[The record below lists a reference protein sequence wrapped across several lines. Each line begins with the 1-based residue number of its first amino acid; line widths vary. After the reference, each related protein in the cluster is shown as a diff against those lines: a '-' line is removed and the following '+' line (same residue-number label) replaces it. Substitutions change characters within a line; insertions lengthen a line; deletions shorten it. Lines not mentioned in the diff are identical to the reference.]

1 MSSNPPLATAAFRI
15 SSQQERAW
23 LENEHGLP
31 QFAQCLIRIEGP
43 VDVDRLKSV
52 LHSIVERYEIL
63 RTVPRRQTGVK
74 LPFQIVQDKA
84 AFAWSHANAE
94 ANLHELVNKE
104 RASLSGAESSLRA
117 LLVSDRG
124 ENILALTIPVFC
136 ADGATLKNL
145 FGEIATRYGGDNS
158 VSDDAMQY
166 ADLVE
171 WQNELLTSD
180 ESKPGR
186 DFWRELCRKIDFAS
200 LEAQTLPL
208 ETKHPQPFEF
218 ALVRGQV
225 YSAPVDELATEL
237 KTSFEVVLLALW
249 NALLMRITGVLDITT
264 ACELDGRRY
273 EELTASLGP
282 LSRSLPLRIE
292 VAPRTPFRDLVPSV
306 GAALN
311 DSRNWQESF
320 SWSSVTDTECPVIP
334 LAFSFTDLGSAQ
346 DAGGVRFSLE
356 RVQVVSERFKLR
368 LNVVRRGAELRLEF
382 HYDAARFERG
392 AVERIAGYYQ
402 NLLAAALASPATAV
416 AHLPLLPEDERRQ
429 LLVEWNQTAAAYPA
443 DKCLHQLFEQQ
454 AARVPDRMAVRCGEQ
469 TLTYCELNERSNQLA
484 HYLRQQGVGPDAR
497 VGLCLDRSTAMLVAV
512 LGILKAGGAYVPLN
526 ADNPPA
532 RLKQQL
538 EGAKALI
545 TESKLA
551 GQMPEFSGPTV
562 LLDPKEDDGAD
573 ELWANQ
579 PKSNPA
585 VNTTPENLVYVI
597 YTSGSTGVPKGV
609 AVRHRNLVNYSDF
622 ISKKLALGQYP
633 EGLQFATVSTLG
645 ADLGNTCIYPA
656 LISGGS
662 LHILPHETATD
673 ALQFARYSS
682 QYPVDVL
689 KIVPSHLQA
698 LLESTSDE
706 ARKILPRKYLITGGE
721 ALTPKLLEKIASL
734 NPACEM
740 LNHYGPTETT
750 VGSLTLE
757 LKSYDWKNAGLAT
770 IPIGRPIQN
779 TQTYILDQN
788 LELVPVGVTG
798 ELYIAGAGVSAG
810 YLGQPEKTAE
820 RFLANP
826 FSSDPAA
833 RMYRTGDL
841 GRYGADGNIEF
852 LGRGDDQVKIRG
864 FRIELGEIEAVL
876 AQHPAVKQAVVL
888 ARATDPNSNTD
899 DKRLLAYVVLHRE
912 AAASSNGH
920 NALSSE
926 ILRQH
931 LQQHLPDYMVPQAV
945 MLLAKLPLTANG
957 KLDRQKLPGPEQAA
971 SQRAFVAPRTA
982 TEQAIAEVW
991 AEVLRRDHSKISAED
1006 NFFDL
1011 GGHSLLAT
1019 QVVSRLRQRFLVE
1032 ISMRAIFDRPTV
1044 SGLGEAVDQAQPIAC
1059 EKEEIGITRA
1069 PREAYRASN

>member
-1 MSSNPPLATAAFRI
+1 MQDQSGFWLSPQQKFAWRVEEAIGRPARTLGLISLDGNVEPARLRSAVAEVVSRHEALRTVFRRPAGLKMPLQMVLDAAQIDWEHREISGLSPNEQQREIDSFFEAEQGFDDDSECAPGLRASLLELDHRRSVLLLSLSTLCADARSLQVLMNEAAAFYR
-15 SSQQERAW
+15 
-23 LENEHGLP
+23 GLQNDLP
-31 QFAQCLIRIEGP
+31 EAFRYVQFAQWQSDLLESDELDAKQGREFWTTQIANSLSASNLPSEKNPSGA
-43 VDVDRLKSV
+43 
-52 LHSIVERYEIL
+52 
-63 RTVPRRQTGVK
+63 
-74 LPFQIVQDKA
+74 PFQPQLLAVPVSTGLA
-84 AFAWSHANAE
+84 GLVLSHFE
-94 ANLHELVNKE
+94 P
-104 RASLSGAESSLRA
+104 RSA
-117 LLVSDRG
+117 LLAGWQSLLYRFSG
-124 ENILALTIPVFC
+124 QNMLMTGFF
-136 ADGATLKNL
+136 ADN
-145 FGEIATRYGGDNS
+145 
-158 VSDDAMQY
+158 
-166 ADLVE
+166 
-171 WQNELLTSD
+171 
-180 ESKPGR
+180 
-186 DFWRELCRKIDFAS
+186 RE
-200 LEAQTLPL
+200 
-208 ETKHPQPFEF
+208 
-218 ALVRGQV
+218 
-225 YSAPVDELATEL
+225 
-237 KTSFEVVLLALW
+237 
-249 NALLMRITGVLDITT
+249 
-264 ACELDGRRY
+264 Y
-273 EELTASLGP
+273 EELQASIGCFG
-282 LSRSLPLRIE
+282 RTLPIVAGFESTFTFADVLRRTEDAVREAIARQE
-292 VAPRTPFRDLVPSV
+292 YFAPEAIGLDGELINFGYQD
-306 GAALN
+306 
-311 DSRNWQESF
+311 F
-320 SWSSVTDTECPVIP
+320 SVTE
-334 LAFSFTDLGSAQ
+334 

-402 NLLAAALASPATAV
+402 NLLAAALASPATPV
-416 AHLPLLPEDERRQ
+416 AHLPLLLEVERRK

-454 AARVPDRMAVRCGEQ
+454 AARVPDHMAVRCGEQ

-545 TESKLA
+545 TQSKLA

-562 LLDPKEDDGAD
+562 LLDRKEDDGAD
-573 ELWANQ
+573 KLWANQ

-622 ISKKLALGQYP
+622 ISKKLALGRYP

-662 LHILPHETATD
+662 LHILPHQIATD
-673 ALQFARYSS
+673 AQQFARYSS
-682 QYPVDVL
+682 QYAVDVL

-706 ARKILPRKYLITGGE
+706 AEKILPRKYLITGGE

-757 LKSYDWKNAGLAT
+757 LKSYDWQKPGLAT

-788 LELVPVGVTG
+788 LEPVPVGVRG
-798 ELYIAGAGVSAG
+798 ELYIAGAGVTAG

-841 GRYGADGNIEF
+841 ARYGADGNIEF

-920 NALSSE
+920 HALGSE
-926 ILRQH
+926 NLRQH

-945 MLLAKLPLTANG
+945 MLLAKLPLNANG
-957 KLDRQKLPGPEQAA
+957 KLDRQKLPEPEQAA

-991 AEVLRRDHSKISAED
+991 AEVLRRDQSKISAED

-1032 ISMRAIFDRPTV
+1032 ISMRAILTDPL
-1044 SGLGEAVDQAQPIAC
+1044 SPASAKPW
-1059 EKEEIGITRA
+1059 TR
-1069 PREAYRASN
+1069 RSL